1 MLVFAIASDPADRV
15 AHVRL
20 AAASIAAFSTALTA
34 AGCGGSDTKVGF
46 PAACTTPT
54 YKPTQIVVT
63 CADANTVVRGISW
76 KSYGDKTAAGS
87 GTANVNACDPTCAAG
102 RSSASRPP

>member
-1 MLVFAIASDPADRV
+1 M
-15 AHVRL
+15 RL
-20 AAASIAAFSTALTA
+20 AAASIAAFSAALTA

-54 YKPTQIVVT
+54 YKPAQIVLT

-76 KSYGDKTAAGS
+76 KSYGDKTAEA
-87 GTANVNACDPTCAAG
+87 AARPTSTRATRPAPPG